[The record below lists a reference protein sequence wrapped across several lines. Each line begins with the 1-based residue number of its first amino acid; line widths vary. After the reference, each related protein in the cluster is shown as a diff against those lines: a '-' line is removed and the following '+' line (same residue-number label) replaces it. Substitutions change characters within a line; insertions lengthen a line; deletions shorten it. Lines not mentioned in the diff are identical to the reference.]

1 MSIIKPKRG
10 TTVPNESQL
19 AEHEIAMNTSTGT
32 IYVGSS
38 STDSG
43 TDAAILSNNTEYFL
57 ANNTVSALETTG
69 ITNETLTYAGVIKSV
84 RQNTSLNFVLT
95 GAEIVRDLGSDGAV
109 SGFEP
114 RTASLDF
121 SVHSDAGNTNN
132 APADIYAGGFYG
144 GSGSNDGTGA
154 NYLACFA
161 YDDGINSFNKPVIWQ
176 GTKDYFATEVELQAN
191 EGILTEKVTITPPSG
206 STNASMIIDQDQ
218 YTTNGIE
225 LLADKSAS
233 DRNQLWFNYDDNGTK
248 EYVGGHM
255 WRVDGGSA
263 GSGNH
268 YYRVASWTNGP
279 QSDVIFDHHKN
290 DYTRIANGYYDSGNT
305 PLGEIKLDQDQVSIN
320 GLGLNIETG
329 RRGSTSTLSPNTLRI
344 ATDMSLDTT
353 ATIQN
358 SATYVL
364 DYGSAAIPTT
374 YTQNTM
380 SFTVQNDAG
389 EAAGDDPTVGR
400 IAAVRNADPLENQII
415 LRATNHGN
423 TGGNADNGATQGGQV
438 SLTSY
443 KLDVNVP
450 VSLPVYTVTEAN
462 ALSNQDNGSIIYV
475 SNGNSGAA
483 TLAVWDGANWK
494 VVALGATIS

>member
-10 TTVPNESQL
+10 TGTPAGSIVAN
-19 AEHEIAMNTSTGT
+19 EIAMDTTSRTLYTSTD
-32 IYVGSS
+32 GS
-38 STDSG
+38 
-43 TDAAILSNNTEYFL
+43 DAVIIGNDTEYFL
-57 ANNTVSALETTG
+57 ANNTISGL
-69 ITNETLTYAGVIKSV
+69 TNETPTYNGVIKSI
-84 RQNTSLNFVLT
+84 RQNTAQNFVLT

-109 SGFEP
+109 SGNEP

-121 SVHSDAGNTNN
+121 SIKSDATNTNN
-132 APADIYAGGFYG
+132 APQNIYAGGFYG

-161 YDDGINSFNKPVIWQ
+161 YDDGITSFSKPIIWE
-176 GTKDYFATEVELQAN
+176 GTKDYFKTEVELQAN
-191 EGILTEKVTITPPSG
+191 EGILTEKVTITAPIG
-206 STNASMIIDQDQ
+206 STNANLIIDQDQ

-233 DRNQLWFNYDDNGTK
+233 DRNQLWFNYDNNGTK

-263 GSGNH
+263 GSGDH

-290 DYTRIANGYYDSGNT
+290 DYTRIANGYYDSSNT
-305 PLGEIKLDQDQVSIN
+305 PLGEMRLNQDTVTID
-320 GLGLNIETG
+320 GLGLNVETG
-329 RRGSTSTLSPNTLRI
+329 RRGSTGTLSPNTLRVS
-344 ATDMSLDTT
+344 TDMSQDTSVS
-353 ATIQN
+353 IQN

-364 DYGSAAIPTT
+364 DYGSSAIPTT

-380 SFTVQNDAG
+380 TFTVQNDAG
-389 EAAGDDPTVGR
+389 ETAGDDPVVGR
-400 IAAVRNADPLENQII
+400 ISAVRNADPLLNQMI
-415 LRATNHGN
+415 LRSSNHGN
-423 TGGNADNGATQGGQV
+423 TGGNADNGATQGGDM

-450 VSLPVYTVTEAN
+450 VALPVYTVTEAN
-462 ALSNQDNGSIIYV
+462 ALSNVDDGSLIYV
-475 SNGNSGAA
+475 SNGNAGAK
-483 TLAVWDGANWK
+483 TLAVWDGSDWK